1 MFRSR
6 IRYPASQIHNGMFSK
21 YFNNY
26 ILLFNQTIGIYK
38 SSAIP
43 KWNTSGVKS
52 ASKTDDHNLWPVFDK
67 FSHSA
72 CELQRFSISIFC
84 GQFPPHLAMNLLPVT
99 LLSSQ
104 AVSSSSSF
112 YITEDFQPSQNII
125 EKPWVHMSFPRI
137 RYTFMHYFSYKIGTF

>member
-1 MFRSR
+1 MS
-6 IRYPASQIHNGMFSK
+6 PNVPQQDTLSSQPNTQWYT
-21 YFNNY
+21 YFQN
-26 ILLFNQTIGIYK
+26 ILTNIFCHQIKLLEYK
-38 SSAIP
+38 NSAIP

-99 LLSSQ
+99 LLSRQ
-104 AVSSSSSF
+104 AVSSSF
-112 YITEDFQPSQNII
+112 YITEDFQPSQMRRLDIQRVLALCYFWDLA
-125 EKPWVHMSFPRI
+125 KSRI
-137 RYTFMHYFSYKIGTF
+137 SQKSH

>member
-99 LLSSQ
+99 LLSRQ
-104 AVSSSSSF
+104 AVSSSF
-112 YITEDFQPSQNII
+112 YITEDFQPSQMRRLDIL
-125 EKPWVHMSFPRI
+125 SCL
-137 RYTFMHYFSYKIGTF
+137 SYKIGLIFAL

>member
-1 MFRSR
+1 MVY
-6 IRYPASQIHNGMFSK
+6 IFSK
-21 YFNNY
+21 YFNKYFFAIKFCYWN
-26 ILLFNQTIGIYK
+26 IK

-43 KWNTSGVKS
+43 KLNTSGVKS

-125 EKPWVHMSFPRI
+125 EKPWVYMSF
-137 RYTFMHYFSYKIGTF
+137 FMHYFSYKIGLIFAVFHVKCRETF